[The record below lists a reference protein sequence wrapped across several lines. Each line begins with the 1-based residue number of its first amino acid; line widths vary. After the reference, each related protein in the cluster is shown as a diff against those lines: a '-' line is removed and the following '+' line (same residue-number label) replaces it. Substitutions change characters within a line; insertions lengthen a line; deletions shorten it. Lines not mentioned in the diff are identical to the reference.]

1 MLFLLKIFIGIQI
14 FQDYTFPLYLRKD
27 IPKFG
32 MHKKDCFMSCRI
44 REMVCSFMFSW
55 PDDLPQSVS
64 EAFSDS
70 LMITLPEGLLELVH
84 YLGLL

>member
-1 MLFLLKIFIGIQI
+1 
-14 FQDYTFPLYLRKD
+14 
-27 IPKFG
+27 
-32 MHKKDCFMSCRI
+32 
-44 REMVCSFMFSW
+44 MVCSFMFSW

-84 YLGLL
+84 YLGL